1 MKTPGLFDAVAS
13 SPPRLYVLTNRFNLL
28 AILGSRLIG
37 PRSLYSKY
45 YPDLL
50 EWCPGRIVM
59 LASGVGPDLISPVAT
74 SDASFPVLLELDP
87 ARLRLDGAAALGP
100 EGLSQVES
108 GRDVVAWAAAA
119 VLPLSVADRI
129 HFRSTEELREHQLRE
144 YENIDSTTL
153 ALDVSPGLFAETHV
167 SADALRGWLSSLPE
181 LAGPTA
187 EAVASEDRASG
198 GSVLAL
204 GLAQSEKLPFEV
216 IAALG
221 TRRVDEAIQA
231 IAAPRASV
239 AATGDAVAAFDHL
252 RNRSDWR
259 PIDLA
264 ERLADGARERGEDDL
279 AEDYEAAVAILRNEA
294 EVAAWGTHRSPVATA
309 VLMALM
315 RPEPDDLLGWLS
327 GRPGGLAESLI
338 ALALVGSMVGR
349 RRLAARFRPP
359 ALDNAMA
366 ASEAVALSTQPLL
379 VDAGTLSAVRR
390 PEGLTEVLLDGHT
403 VGEYKTAGGDEALR
417 AALTAEGA
425 DGAAVLRR
433 LGSRAKEL
441 QRYRLT
447 KIIASEPAAT
457 VEMTVRD
464 GRTAITVAGPVEIE
478 ESLDLSAL
486 ERALTAG
493 ELSQAQ
499 AQALEVAVSQ
509 PPPRP
514 RRRSS
519 KGTQTG

>member
-1 MKTPGLFDAVAS
+1 MKTPGLFDSVAS
-13 SPPRLYVLTNRFNLL
+13 SPPRLFVLTNRFNLL

-59 LASGVGPDLISPVAT
+59 LASGVGPDLIPPVAT
-74 SDASFPVLLELDP
+74 SDASFPVLLELDA

-100 EGLSQVES
+100 EGVSQVES

-129 HFRSTEELREHQLRE
+129 HFRSSEELREHQLRE

-167 SADALRGWLSSLPE
+167 SADALHGWLSSLPE
-181 LAGPTA
+181 VPGPTP

-204 GLAQSEKLPFEV
+204 GLAQSEKLPFDV
-216 IAALG
+216 IAALS
-221 TRRVDEAIQA
+221 TRRVDEAIRA
-231 IAAPRASV
+231 IAAPRATGS
-239 AATGDAVAAFDHL
+239 ATGDAVACFVQA

-259 PIDLA
+259 PIELGEGLA
-264 ERLADGARERGEDDL
+264 HRARKRGEEAL

-294 EVAAWGTHRSPVATA
+294 EVAAWGSDRSPVATA
-309 VLMALM
+309 VLIAFM
-315 RPEPDDLLGWLS
+315 RPEPADLLGWVS

-349 RRLAARFRPP
+349 RRLAARYRPP
-359 ALDNAMA
+359 ALDIAMA
-366 ASEAVALSTQPLL
+366 TSEAVALSTEPLL
-379 VDAGTLSAVRR
+379 VDAGIISAVRR
-390 PEGLTEVLLDGHT
+390 PEEMTAVLLDGHT
-403 VGEYKTAGGDEALR
+403 VGEYKTAEGDDAIR

-425 DGAAVLRR
+425 DGAAILRR
-433 LGSRAKEL
+433 LASRAKEF

-447 KIIASEPAAT
+447 KIVASDPSANVDIA
-457 VEMTVRD
+457 VRD
-464 GRTAITVAGPVEIE
+464 GRTAITVSGPIEIV
-478 ESLDLSAL
+478 ESLDLSLL

-493 ELSQAQ
+493 EISQAQ
-499 AQALEVAVSQ
+499 AQALEMAISQ
-509 PPPRP
+509 PPSRP